1 MEIILNS
8 TEETKHLAQEIAN
21 TLNKGDILALYGDLG
36 SGKTTF
42 TRYLVESLG
51 FEDRVQSPTFIIQR
65 VYTKNKSKENL
76 ISGISKIS
84 KISKINH
91 FDLYRLT
98 NIEEVLDMGFEDIL
112 KEDSLTIIEWPEVI
126 QSYLSKE
133 KTKKM
138 YFEYLDDEKRKVT
151 IK

>member
-8 TEETKHLAQEIAN
+8 TEETKQLAQEIA
-21 TLNKGDILALYGDLG
+21 TILNKGDILALYGDLG

-42 TRYLVESLG
+42 TRYLVEALG

-65 VYTKNKSKENL
+65 VYTKINNKAKSNFL
-76 ISGISKIS
+76 L
-84 KISKINH
+84 KINH
-91 FDLYRLT
+91 FDLYRLI
-98 NIEEVLDMGFEDIL
+98 NIEEVLDMGFDDIL
-112 KEDSLTIIEWPEVI
+112 REDSLTIIEWPEVI
-126 QSYLSKE
+126 QNNLIKE

>member
-1 MEIILNS
+1 MEIILSS
-8 TEETKHLAQEIAN
+8 TEETKQLAQEIAT

-42 TRYLVESLG
+42 TRYLVEALG
-51 FEDRVQSPTFIIQR
+51 FEDRVQSPTFIIHR
-65 VYTKNKSKENL
+65 IYKNNKHKSNSL
-76 ISGISKIS
+76 L
-84 KISKINH
+84 KINH

-112 KEDSLTIIEWPEVI
+112 KEESLTIIEWPEVI
-126 QSYLSKE
+126 QNHLIQDR
-133 KTKKM
+133 TKKM